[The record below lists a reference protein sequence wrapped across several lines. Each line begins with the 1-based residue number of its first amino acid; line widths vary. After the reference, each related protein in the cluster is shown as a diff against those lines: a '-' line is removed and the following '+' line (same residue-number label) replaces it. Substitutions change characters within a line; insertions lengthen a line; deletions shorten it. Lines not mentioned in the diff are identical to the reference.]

1 LLGSRVRK
9 TGARQSFLLASPG
22 IFWLVVFF
30 LLPLLFVLVS
40 SFLSRGGGGQP
51 VAPWT
56 LEQYERTFS
65 VFWPVVWRS
74 LYFAGVTTLLCLFLG
89 FPVAFYISTRQSP
102 RLRQLLL
109 FLILLPFWTN
119 FLVRT
124 YALQTILGRDGPINL
139 ALQNWG
145 LLDAPLQ
152 LLNTPGAVVLGLV
165 YGYLPFMVLPI
176 YAAVERLDFRYVEAA
191 SDLGAND
198 WHAFWRVVLPLTLP
212 GVVAG
217 MMLVFIPAIGAFIT
231 PDLLGGT
238 RGLMIGNLIQS
249 QFRGRGN
256 IPLGSAISV
265 VLMLIVMVGLL
276 IYARA
281 SREER

>member
-1 LLGSRVRK
+1 VTK
-9 TGARQSFLLASPG
+9 PDARSGLLLAAPG
-22 IFWLVVFF
+22 IVTLVVFF
-30 LLPLLFVLVS
+30 LLPLAFVLIAS
-40 SFLSRGGGGQP
+40 LLSRGQGGAP
-51 VAPWT
+51 VFPWT
-56 LEQYERTFS
+56 LEHFERTFS
-65 VFWPVVWRS
+65 VFSPVILRTVN
-74 LYFAGVTTLLCLFLG
+74 FAALTTGLCLLLG
-89 FPVAFYISTRQSP
+89 FPVAFFISTRQDP

-124 YALQTILGRDGPINL
+124 YALQTILGREGLLNTV
-139 ALQNWG
+139 ALGSG

-176 YAAVERLDFRYVEAA
+176 YAAVERLYFRVVEA
-191 SDLGAND
+191 SHDLGAND
-198 WHAFWRVVLPLTLP
+198 WHAFWRVTLPLTLP
-212 GVVAG
+212 GVIAG
-217 MMLVFIPAIGAFIT
+217 VILVFIPTVGAFVT

-238 RGLMIGNLIQS
+238 KGLMIGNLIQG

-265 VLMLIVMVGLL
+265 VLMGIMMIGLIVYTRWG
-276 IYARA
+276 RD
-281 SREER
+281 ET